1 MIVIQGEQYPVQFY
15 IIDGREVIDPST
27 IQDLILTIG
36 YEKEIVKKYSDNDI
50 EYDSDGQFYFFKL
63 LAEETEN
70 LTPTSYPIQLK
81 LKDTNDNIYIMKAED
96 VIIMKSINKE
106 E

>member
-36 YEKEIVKKYSDNDI
+36 YEKEIVKKLSDNDI
-50 EYDSDGQFYFFKL
+50 EYDSEGQFYFFKL
-63 LAEETEN
+63 YAEETEN